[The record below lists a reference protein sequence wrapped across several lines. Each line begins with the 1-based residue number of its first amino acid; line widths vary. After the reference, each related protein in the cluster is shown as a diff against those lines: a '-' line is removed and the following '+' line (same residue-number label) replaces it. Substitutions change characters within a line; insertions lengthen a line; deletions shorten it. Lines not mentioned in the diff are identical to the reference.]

1 MINSQTLPQQA
12 PDFDLRDLLD
22 VGLHFGHQ
30 KAKWHPKMAEWIYM
44 EKDGVHIF
52 DLEKTAA
59 QLQLAYNFIYQLG
72 SKGKTVILVGTKR
85 QANKIVEEAAKT
97 SGMMNITSRWLGGLI
112 TNWEQVQKSL
122 KRMLEIEK
130 GLAGDTYKNYTKY
143 EQVKLEKELG
153 RLKRFFD
160 GIRELKSKP
169 DCIIVVD
176 PRREHNAVS
185 EARTVGIPVIALTDS
200 NTDPTG
206 IDIVIPGNDDAI
218 KSIKYVVD
226 QLADAFAAGV
236 AGGKENQSKKV
247 ATAAADKVA
256 SDKTTSDK
264 E

>member
-1 MINSQTLPQQA
+1 MINSKTLPQKA
-12 PDFDLRDLLD
+12 PDFDLRDLLE

-52 DLEKTAA
+52 DLAKTSA
-59 QLQLAYNFIYQLG
+59 QLQLAYNFLFQLG
-72 SKGKTVILVGTKR
+72 SQGKNVILVGTKR
-85 QANKIVEEAAKT
+85 QANKIVEEASKT
-97 SGMMNITSRWLGGLI
+97 SGLMSITSRWLGGLI

-122 KRMLEIEK
+122 KRMLEIER
-130 GLAGDTYKNYTKY
+130 GLANGAYKNYTKY

-160 GIRELKSKP
+160 GIRELKNKP
-169 DCIIVVD
+169 DCVIVVD

-185 EARTVGIPVIALTDS
+185 EAQTAGIPVIALTDS
-200 NTDPTG
+200 NTNPTG

-226 QLADAFAAGV
+226 QLAQAYATGV
-236 AGGKENQSKKV
+236 AGGKENQSKK
-247 ATAAADKVA
+247 ATSVTDA
-256 SDKTTSDK
+256 K